1 MLDEPRDATSGDT
14 SGPGTDTPPP
24 EPPRSDAPG
33 VGEES
38 PALTQCASCLA
49 PNVAD
54 ARYCERCGSQ
64 MSSAEAAT
72 LVFDAR
78 SSGRGASGGGGSP
91 VGHEESSGPN
101 ATRRLGEGEQRSHEG
116 PSFGRTI
123 SGQTASALLLLTRR
137 ELAEDYEVER
147 EIGRGGMAI
156 VYRAVDR
163 QLRRTVAL
171 KVLPPELAQGPAVIE
186 RFQREARMAA
196 AMDHP
201 NIIPIYRVGH
211 SESLLYLAMKYV
223 EGRPLDAIIADQG
236 ALPIPV
242 VLLVLRAGA
251 SALAYAHEHGIVHR
265 DIKGGNLLI
274 DQAGRAIVTDFG
286 VARAIDTAAMTT
298 TGSVI
303 GTPYFMSPEQCAGK
317 VAGPQSDQ
325 YSLGVVAF
333 QMLTGSVPFEADTLA
348 AIMHHHFFTPV
359 PDVTKVREDVPAA
372 LSAVL
377 DRILSKDPARRFETT
392 AAMQAAID
400 AIPLTDAE
408 REQGEW
414 MLRNLARGSALPQVR
429 TSALP
434 PLADTMVVVAA
445 HDAFMRSAERSRR
458 VRRRASVGVAATVVV
473 GLALVLG
480 RQALQPVSRTAVPDA
495 TKPVPAA
502 TAPAL
507 PIVSRGAPGAPAAG
521 SVATAGVGR
530 GSGPRPG
537 PANRSRAAP
546 TAAESA
552 ATTAAMVADT
562 ATGKLRVRAI
572 PGTADI
578 VIDGETVGQG
588 AILDRDVLSGTR
600 RLHITAPGY
609 TDFDTTIVVR
619 AGETTRLSPIEL
631 KAEP

>member
-1 MLDEPRDATSGDT
+1 VLDEPRDVTGGGTA
-14 SGPGTDTPPP
+14 GPGTEITPS
-24 EPPRSDAPG
+24 EPSGSDASG
-33 VGEES
+33 QDI

-49 PNVAD
+49 PNVPD
-54 ARYCERCGSQ
+54 ARYCERCGTE
-64 MSSAEAAT
+64 MASAVAAT
-72 LVFDAR
+72 LVFDPR
-78 SSGRGASGGGGSP
+78 HSGRGHSGGSP
-91 VGHEESSGPN
+91 GAQDGSSGPN
-101 ATRRLGEGEQRSHEG
+101 STRRLGEEEHRAASHEG

-137 ELAEDYEVER
+137 ELADDYEVER

-156 VYRAVDR
+156 VYRAIDR

-211 SESLLYLAMKYV
+211 SESLLYLAMKYI

-274 DQAGRAIVTDFG
+274 DQTGRAVVTDFG
-286 VARAIDTAAMTT
+286 VARAIDTAAMTQ

-359 PDVTKVREDVPAA
+359 PDVTKVREDVPPA

-377 DRILSKDPARRFETT
+377 ERILSKDPARRFETT

-408 REQGEW
+408 REQGQA
-414 MLRNLARGSALPQVR
+414 MLRNLARGTAVPPVR

-445 HDAFMRSAERSRR
+445 HDAFMRSAERIKR
-458 VRRRASVGVAATVVV
+458 VRRRASVGVAITVAA
-473 GLALVLG
+473 GLTLMFG
-480 RQALQPVSRTAVPDA
+480 RQALAPPARTAALAPTKA
-495 TKPVPAA
+495 TSVTVA
-502 TAPAL
+502 TPSPSPPRVTGAESAGATTGERASGTRPAL
-507 PIVSRGAPGAPAAG
+507 TG
-521 SVATAGVGR
+521 
-530 GSGPRPG
+530 
-537 PANRSRAAP
+537 RSRASPA
-546 TAAESA
+546 TSAESA
-552 ATTAAMVADT
+552 ATTAIATPDT

-578 VIDGETVGQG
+578 VIDGTTIGQG
-588 AILDRDVLSGTR
+588 AIVDRDVLAGTR
-600 RLHITAPGY
+600 RLHISAPGY
-609 TDFDTTIVVR
+609 DEFDTTIVVR
-619 AGETTRLSPIEL
+619 AGETTRLNPIEL